1 MRPSLEHLFHSGL
14 MFLYRLTQSC
24 VGLVVY
30 AVSMRVY
37 GPDLLGKY
45 ALAVTASQMLAPLV
59 IGGLDPI
66 LVRELVR
73 HPTQKLELMGSSFV
87 LVLVATLAAVGAP
100 LLYVTATSP
109 GDRDLF
115 LMVTGQSLSLIPLC
129 LFILLS
135 FFRAESRFVLATACG
150 FAGVVV
156 SAFARVTLV
165 LWHQPLY
172 WVSVANVLDPLVCG
186 VMLLVVYQRYV
197 GSVLSWRISWSSVR
211 KLCELTWP
219 AVLSSFMAMLFFRI
233 SHFMLKS
240 MSTFDQL
247 GYYAVAFQIFTLLN
261 FLPTSALAVLYP
273 RLVKLHQVDPRRYL
287 ETLRKIYVAVTLGG
301 MIIFLGVWLWVTPA
315 IGLVF
320 GARSIPAGP
329 VAVMMAL
336 ANVFTFSGAVRYNV
350 IYIEHKPVYH
360 VYNTLLGFVVLVPLN
375 LILIPKYGAV
385 GAAAGVACACCA
397 ANVVSSWVFAPLRA
411 TGIDQTLAFLG
422 LRRRLGS
429 ALS

>member
-1 MRPSLEHLFHSGL
+1 MRPSLTHFFHSGL
-14 MFLYRLTQSC
+14 MFLYRLSQSC

-37 GPDLLGKY
+37 GPDPLGKY

-73 HPTQKLELMGSSFV
+73 HPARKLELMGSSFV
-87 LVLVATLAAVGAP
+87 LVLVSTVASVGAP
-100 LLYVTATSP
+100 LLYVTWTSP
-109 GDRDLF
+109 GDRDLL
-115 LMVTGQSLSLIPLC
+115 LMFTGQSLSLIPLC

-135 FFRAESRFVLATACG
+135 FFRAESRIVLATACG

-156 SAFARVTLV
+156 SAIARVTLV
-165 LWHQPLY
+165 LWHKPLY

-186 VMLLVVYQRYV
+186 LMLVVVYHRYV

-211 KLCELTWP
+211 DLFELTWP
-219 AVLSSFMAMLFFRI
+219 AVLSSFMSLLFFRI

-261 FLPTSALAVLYP
+261 FLPSSALAVAYP
-273 RLVKLHQVDPRRYL
+273 RLVKLHQVDPGRYL
-287 ETLRKIYVAVTLGG
+287 EMLRKIYVAVTLGG
-301 MIIFLGVWLWVTPA
+301 MLIFVGVWLWVTPA
-315 IGLVF
+315 IGFVF
-320 GARSIPAGP
+320 GARSTPAGP

-336 ANVFTFSGAVRYNV
+336 ANVFTFSGTVRYQV

-360 VYNTLLGFVVLVPLN
+360 VYNTLLGFVVLIPLN
-375 LILIPKYGAV
+375 LLFIPKYGAV
-385 GAAAGVACACCA
+385 GAAAWVACACFA

-411 TGIDQTLAFLG
+411 TGLDQMLAFLG

>member
-1 MRPSLEHLFHSGL
+1 LRPPSEGSLKHLFHSGL
-14 MFLYRLTQSC
+14 MFLYRLSQSC

-73 HPTQKLELMGSSFV
+73 HPTRKLELMGSSFF
-87 LVLVATLAAVGAP
+87 LVLVTTLAAVGAP
-100 LLYVTATSP
+100 LLYVEATSP
-109 GDRDLF
+109 GDRDLI

-135 FFRAESRFVLATACG
+135 FFRAESRIVLATACG

-156 SAFARVTLV
+156 SAVARVTLV
-165 LWHQPLY
+165 LCHEPLY

-186 VMLLVVYQRYV
+186 LMLVVVYQRYV
-197 GSVLSWRISWSSVR
+197 GSVLSWRLSWSSVR

-219 AVLSSFMAMLFFRI
+219 AVLSSFMSMLFFRI

-261 FLPTSALAVLYP
+261 FLPSSALAVVYP

-287 ETLRKIYVAVTLGG
+287 DMLV
-301 MIIFLGVWLWVTPA
+301 GVWLWVTPA
-315 IGLVF
+315 IGFVF
-320 GARSIPAGP
+320 GARSTPAGP
-329 VAVMMAL
+329 VAAMMAL
-336 ANVFTFSGAVRYNV
+336 ANVFTFSGAVRYQV

-360 VYNTLLGFVVLVPLN
+360 VYNTLLGFVVLIPLN
-375 LILIPKYGAV
+375 LLLIPKYGAV
-385 GAAAGVACACCA
+385 GAAAAVACACFA
-397 ANVVSSWVFAPLRA
+397 SNVVSSWVFAPLRD

-422 LRRRLGS
+422 LRRRLGN